1 MNSVFRGSSDHV
13 NPQLQHFPVASLCAS
28 SKTQPLL
35 CGPQNP
41 RSGLCLPLSIVPCP
55 PPLVSPTSFLLIEWA
70 SLCTCCSL
78 CLVHLASHLY
88 LSSSVTSGRA
98 PLTDLARVSS
108 ALSPMYF
115 LMSLFYFLTALFTIW
130 YFLCVYL
137 LIVSVLHENRIGIT
151 SVFFPN
157 IFLAFGPEPGV

>member
-88 LSSSVTSGRA
+88 LSSRVTSGRA